1 MTQSL
6 TELSNEVSAVLRDE
20 LAQLLECEPAHVDL
34 TTRLT
39 ELPGID
45 SMRLVQA
52 VVNCQERWGIVL
64 DEDEL
69 VEVRSGAD
77 LADLIVYTM
86 TAGLELS

>member
-1 MTQSL
+1 MPQSL
-6 TELSNEVSAVLRDE
+6 TELSSQVSAMLRDE
-20 LAQLLECEPAHVDL
+20 LARLLECPLAQVDL
-34 TTRLT
+34 NARLT

-77 LADLIVYTM
+77 LADLIVYTLIASSEQ
-86 TAGLELS
+86 T